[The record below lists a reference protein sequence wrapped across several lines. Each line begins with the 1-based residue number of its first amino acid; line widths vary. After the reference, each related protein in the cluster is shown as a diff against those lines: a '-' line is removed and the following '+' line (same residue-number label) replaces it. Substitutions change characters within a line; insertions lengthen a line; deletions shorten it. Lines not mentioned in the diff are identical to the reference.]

1 VPMQYIVLSF
11 EIDFYFSSVLAVA
24 GEDFAVIA
32 SDSRLSEGFSI
43 HTRDQPKTYQLTKTT
58 VVGACGFHGDVL
70 TLMKVL
76 QRRIKVNILKF
87 YSISQVCIH
96 ALWKQV
102 DLEPGKEII
111 SVES

>member
-1 VPMQYIVLSF
+1 MQAPFLLF
-11 EIDFYFSSVLAVA
+11 RSVLAVA

-43 HTRDQPKTYQLTKTT
+43 HSREQPKTFQLTKTT

-76 QRRIKVNILKF
+76 QRRIKV
-87 YSISQVCIH
+87 S
-96 ALWKQV
+96 
-102 DLEPGKEII
+102 
-111 SVES
+111 